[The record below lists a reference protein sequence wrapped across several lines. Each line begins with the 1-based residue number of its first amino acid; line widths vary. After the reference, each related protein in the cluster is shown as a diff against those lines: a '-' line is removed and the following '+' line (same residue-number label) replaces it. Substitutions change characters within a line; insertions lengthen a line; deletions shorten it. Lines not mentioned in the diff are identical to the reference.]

1 MRSVYCQL
9 PLFNNVCFH
18 CRYIFTH
25 SPYDASFRIVIET
38 WLSFIQPWRY
48 LDRARGSKDTDPA
61 STNPARWQLWVAENI
76 LFYSELLRLLVPR
89 FFRMDLTAERNA
101 MMLFRI
107 SKVMTNQNTV

>member
-1 MRSVYCQL
+1 M
-9 PLFNNVCFH
+9 
-18 CRYIFTH
+18 
-25 SPYDASFRIVIET
+25 
-38 WLSFIQPWRY
+38 SFIQPWRY

-107 SKVMTNQNTV
+107 SKVISKPGLAELVRNVENSLGVRQSMAGQHIGLKLN